1 MGSNAIPKASLKKK
15 VKQAIEDKMIIGYDL
30 KHDLKALGLEVG
42 NRSAKWIDLIDYYES
57 PSQKKKGL
65 KEIVRNYIDGFL
77 IVNNNL

>member
-15 VKQAIEDKMIIGYDL
+15 VKQAIEEKIIVGYDL
-30 KHDLKALGLEVG
+30 KHDLKALGLEG
-42 NRSAKWIDLIDYYES
+42 NRSAKWIDLIDFYEN

-77 IVNNNL
+77 IVNYNL

>member
-15 VKQAIEDKMIIGYDL
+15 VKQAIEEKIIIGYDL
-30 KHDLKALGLEVG
+30 KHDLKALGLEG
-42 NRSAKWIDLIDYYES
+42 NRKWIDLIDFYEN